1 MVKKEEEILH
11 SGRIVEMTPQTI
23 SVEII
28 SESACA
34 SCHAASL
41 CRMSESKTTIV
52 EGPAQL
58 GYEPGEE
65 VWVIMKKSM
74 GIKAVTLGYVFPLAI
89 LVGVLMGCLV
99 SGANEITSGLLAIGA
114 VAVYYIV
121 LWLRRDKLRNEYTFY
136 IKKK

>member
-1 MVKKEEEILH
+1 
-11 SGRIVEMTPQTI
+11 MTPDTF

-41 CRMSESKTTIV
+41 CSLSESKKKIV
-52 EGPAQL
+52 EVPAQL
-58 GYEPGEE
+58 GFEPGEE
-65 VWVIMKKSM
+65 VWVVMKKSM
-74 GIKAVTLGYVFPLAI
+74 GIKAVTLGYVFPLA
-89 LVGVLMGCLV
+89 VLIGALLGFIV
-99 SGANEITSGLLAIGA
+99 AGANEITAGLLAIGA